1 MGDKK
6 SEITLD
12 ELLLIAEKQRKDFI
26 KQIERE
32 EDNERVEHIDAIIND
47 IKAQKEQTKIHRD
60 KFINEI
66 KFGLGEQIKNN
77 PNEIIIHKKPWYV
90 KTKEWFKKIF
100 TSF

>member
-1 MGDKK
+1 MSHKK

-26 KQIERE
+26 KQIEME
-32 EDNERVEHIDAIIND
+32 EENERIEHLDAIIND
-47 IKAQKEQTKIHRD
+47 IKAQKEQTKIRRD

-77 PNEIIIHKKPWYV
+77 PNEIIIHKKPWHV